1 MFSNSKLTKTQK
13 ANLKEMLVFN
23 PEIKFE
29 IVGELTIA
37 FSHVGDTVE
46 FATAICADN
55 EIKNRPNVG
64 KYWALSRFELNQT
77 VKMPFDRFDNMVT
90 AFEIW

>member
-1 MFSNSKLTKTQK
+1 MFSNSKLTKAQK

-23 PEIKFE
+23 PEIAFAIMGKT
-29 IVGELTIA
+29 TIA
-37 FSHVGDTVE
+37 FKHVGDNVE

-77 VKMPFDRFDNMVT
+77 VKMPFTQFDNMVES
-90 AFEIW
+90 AFWD

>member
-1 MFSNSKLTKTQK
+1 MLSNSKLTKDQK
-13 ANLKEMLVFN
+13 AELKEMLEFS
-23 PEIKFE
+23 PKIQFE
-29 IVGELTIA
+29 IVGNLTIA

-55 EIKNRPNVG
+55 EKKNRPKVG
-64 KYWALSRFELNQT
+64 KYVAACRLVSGES

-90 AFEIW
+90 AFVIW